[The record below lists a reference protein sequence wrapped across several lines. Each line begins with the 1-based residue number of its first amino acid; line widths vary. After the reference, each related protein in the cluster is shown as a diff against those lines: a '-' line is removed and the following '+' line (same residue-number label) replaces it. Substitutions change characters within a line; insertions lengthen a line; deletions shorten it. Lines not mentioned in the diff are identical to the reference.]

1 MAELTTLARP
11 YAKAAFEFAQA
22 ASNVQSW
29 YEALEVSAAVVSQA
43 QVKQALAASG
53 LSAQQKASVFVQV
66 CGDQLDEKQQ
76 NFIRTLESNKRLAL
90 LPYIKELFARMKAQ
104 QEKTIDVEVTAAYE
118 LPVDLINK
126 LAQALS
132 AKLDR
137 KVSVQGSV
145 DKSLLGG
152 VVIHTGDTVI
162 DGSVRGRLAKLAEA
176 LKS

>member
-22 ASNVQSW
+22 ANQLQSW
-29 YEALEVSAAVVSQA
+29 YEALEVSAAVAAQE
-43 QVKQALAASG
+43 QVKKALAASS
-53 LSAQQKASVFVQV
+53 LSAQQKASIFVQV

-76 NFIRTLESNKRLAL
+76 NFIRTLASNKRLAL

-137 KVSVQGSV
+137 NVSVHSSV
-145 DKSLLGG
+145 DRSLLGG
-152 VVIHTGDTVI
+152 AVVHTGDTVI

>member
-11 YAKAAFEFAQA
+11 YAKAAFEYAKA
-22 ASNVQSW
+22 AGKLQQW
-29 YEALEVSAAVVSQA
+29 FEALEVSAAVAEQD
-43 QVKQALAASG
+43 QVKKALAASG
-53 LSAQQKASVFVQV
+53 LTAAQKASVFVQV
-66 CGDQLDEKQQ
+66 CGEQLDANVK
-76 NFIRTLESNKRLAL
+76 NFIQTLASNKRLAL
-90 LPYIKELFARMKAQ
+90 LPYIKEQFSNLKAQ

-126 LAQALS
+126 LAQSLS

-137 KVSVQGSV
+137 NVNVESSV

-152 VVIHTGDTVI
+152 VVIHTGDMVI

>member
-29 YEALEVSAAVVSQA
+29 YEALEVSAAVAGQA

-76 NFIRTLESNKRLAL
+76 NFIRTLASNKRLAL